1 VYLWRNS
8 MAEVLNQMVA
18 LGLMEARSV
27 ASGETCWISTTYGMQ
42 AGALLVAEKKPGAL
56 ATGS

>member
-1 VYLWRNS
+1 